1 MAIRIL
7 LTFNQILIIFLN
19 IYFYY
24 IWNFSCMQE
33 ICQKLLIIENCSQFW
48 FTQQSMVPDPEIT
61 SRTRSTGLMSFPL
74 HFRLITG
81 SHVQPAPLSLTFTFS
96 CVIYFLTLHLI
107 SITKLTY
114 PSKSIYTSKKALLL
128 FHQPVLLFLLSIQN
142 TLRA

>member
-81 SHVQPAPLSLTFTFS
+81 SHVQPSPLSLTFTFP
-96 CVIYFLTLHLI
+96 CVIYFLTLHFKKDCQHFLSNDKVFTALLSFKPTCI
-107 SITKLTY
+107 IFF
-114 PSKSIYTSKKALLL
+114 IYTEKFQA
-128 FHQPVLLFLLSIQN
+128 
-142 TLRA
+142 